1 MRPIKSFRTLGFY
14 CCLRLR
20 HSLKIK
26 LNLGCF
32 LRGQLIF
39 PFVILAPFFPWVQ
52 EKGVAIGRHENILYL
67 NRDIHLDLERDF
79 LGEREC
85 DLLFDLSID
94 LSRDLN

>member
-1 MRPIKSFRTLGFY
+1 
-14 CCLRLR
+14 
-20 HSLKIK
+20 
-26 LNLGCF
+26 
-32 LRGQLIF
+32 
-39 PFVILAPFFPWVQ
+39 VQ
-52 EKGVAIGRHENILYL
+52 EKGVAIGRHENIHNL